1 MTIKQRE
8 IYTSKY
14 YRHGKSFGF
23 IIPPD
28 IREIMHLVPGDQIAM
43 NYQEGVLWCVRVTT
57 EMIISRDKMA
67 KIFDRLFPDR
77 EARQRRAEVAAP

>member
-14 YRHGKSFGF
+14 YRHGKSYGI

-28 IREIMHLVPGDQIAM
+28 LRDVMGLQPGDQMAM
-43 NYQEGVLWCVRVTT
+43 NFQEGVLWVVRVTT
-57 EMIISRDKMA
+57 EMIIDRKKMA
-67 KIFDRLFPDR
+67 TIFDKLYPDR
-77 EARQRRAEVAAP
+77 SAARVANT

>member
-14 YRHGKSFGF
+14 YRHGKSYGI

-28 IREIMHLVPGDQIAM
+28 LRELMGLQPGDQMAM
-43 NYQEGVLWCVRVTT
+43 NYQEGVLWAVRVQP
-57 EMIISRDKMA
+57 EMIVDRAKMA
-67 KIFDRLFPDR
+67 KIFDKLFPDR
-77 EARQRRAEVAAP
+77 SAQRNVDA